1 MLFVNILI
9 VWRCFTSWGSS
20 NNSKVYSII
29 NKRSL
34 LYSIIWLSFTHE
46 LLLIINDLW
55 MIMIIMKILLIVWWY
70 YTVEVIVYLI
80 ILCVVEY
87 WLREYYLRICRV
99 LHLIYILNWCYF
111 FLFVALEVLAMLGF
125 CRFLMQKLML
135 TNRGILFN
143 LVEANVLSRITCWRI
158 VLLNF
163 IKSWKFLLVLKRWQ
177 KSLNTSCWS
186 CHICWR

>member
-34 LYSIIWLSFTHE
+34 LYTIIWLSFTHE

-70 YTVEVIVYLI
+70 YTVEIIVYLI
-80 ILCVVEY
+80 ILCVVELESKY
-87 WLREYYLRICRV
+87 FDFWYFVYIYLSVFRYAVYNIIKINQYDV
-99 LHLIYILNWCYF
+99 PKSKSDAEIKIVTCY
-111 FLFVALEVLAMLGF
+111 
-125 CRFLMQKLML
+125 
-135 TNRGILFN
+135 
-143 LVEANVLSRITCWRI
+143 
-158 VLLNF
+158 
-163 IKSWKFLLVLKRWQ
+163 
-177 KSLNTSCWS
+177 
-186 CHICWR
+186 